1 MRSGSWQGAYVP
13 TGTPAPIVKKLYAV
27 FTKVVADPALV
38 KRLQDSG
45 AEVVTSKSP
54 EEFAVF
60 MKEENDKWA
69 KVIKEVGVVM
79 E

>member
-1 MRSGSWQGAYVP
+1 M
-13 TGTPAPIVKKLYAV
+13 
-27 FTKVVADPALV
+27 ADPGVV

-45 AEVVTSKSP
+45 AEVETSKSP
-54 EEFAVF
+54 EEFAAF
-60 MKEENDKWA
+60 MKEENEKWA

>member
-1 MRSGSWQGAYVP
+1 V
-13 TGTPAPIVKKLYAV
+13 
-27 FTKVVADPALV
+27 
-38 KRLQDSG
+38 
-45 AEVVTSKSP
+45 ETSKSP

-60 MKEENDKWA
+60 MKEESEKWM